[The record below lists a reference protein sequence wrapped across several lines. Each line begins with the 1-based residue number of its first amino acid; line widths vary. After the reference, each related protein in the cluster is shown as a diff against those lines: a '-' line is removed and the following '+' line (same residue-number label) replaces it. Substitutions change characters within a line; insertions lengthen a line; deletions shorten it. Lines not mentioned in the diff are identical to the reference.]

1 MQSISGFLKFYSVDL
16 VSNLL
21 NDERRAVGLI
31 VLSDESLSSDE
42 PDVCSLRLVKCIR
55 QAEADVALFLSN
67 PDLDSILVQNMVND
81 LSMEYVY
88 KRKGVLE
95 VPSSIKDACDKHRET
110 LLLIN
115 QQKLDTFSLA
125 QSYNGSVSLVATDE
139 KEIFDYD

>member
-21 NDERRAVGLI
+21 NDERRVVGLI

-81 LSMEYVY
+81 LSMENVY

>member
-21 NDERRAVGLI
+21 NDERRVVGLI

-42 PDVCSLRLVKCIR
+42 PDVCSLRLVQCIR
-55 QAEADVALFLSN
+55 QAETDVALFLSN

-95 VPSSIKDACDKHRET
+95 VPSSIKDACDNHRET

>member
-1 MQSISGFLKFYSVDL
+1 MQSILGFLKYYSVDL

-21 NDERRAVGLI
+21 NDERRAVSLI

-42 PDVCSLRLVKCIR
+42 PDVCSLRLVQCIR

-67 PDLDSILVQNMVND
+67 PDLDALSVQNMVTD

-88 KRKGVLE
+88 KRKGVLD

-115 QQKLDTFSLA
+115 QQKLDTFSLSQDLNA
-125 QSYNGSVSLVATDE
+125 PMSIVATDE
-139 KEIFDYD
+139 GVFFDYD